1 MTALRDPIPLGNHRA
16 SVAGYL
22 RGIVFPAGSVAARII
37 EERLPADDAA
47 DPLRPSLVLW
57 ACAAGKGNLVDALPV
72 AAAFDLFDRFLLLHD
87 ELASESPA
95 ATVARWGL
103 GQSLNAGDALYA
115 MAFRCLAS
123 DVLEP
128 NRRLAT
134 ASLVGQAVLEAIAH
148 SADDARRSGVL
159 TSAALEAGAVIAG
172 SPEPV
177 VRRFVEAGQLLTTA
191 ATAGDRDLAQR
202 AARQAVTVL
211 WPYTPREDLA
221 AFEEVARYVAQ
232 RAA

>member
-1 MTALRDPIPLGNHRA
+1 MTAIRDPIPLGNHRA
-16 SVAGYL
+16 SIARYL
-22 RGIVFPAGSVAARII
+22 RGIALPAGSVAARII

-57 ACAAGKGNLVDALPV
+57 ACAAANGNLADALPV

-87 ELASESPA
+87 ELANESA
-95 ATVARWGL
+95 ADAVARWGV

-115 MAFRCLAS
+115 LAFRCLAS

-128 NRRLAT
+128 SPRLAT
-134 ASLVGQAVLEAIAH
+134 ARLVGQAVLEAIGH
-148 SADDARRSGVL
+148 STDGARRSAVL
-159 TSAALEAGAVIAG
+159 TSAAMEAGAVIARA
-172 SPEPV
+172 PEPV
-177 VRRFVEAGQLLTTA
+177 LRRFIEAGVLLTTDPMA
-191 ATAGDRDLAQR
+191 
-202 AARQAVTVL
+202 AVTVL